1 MHEKNILTT
10 NIQWE
15 DFELFV
21 ALQVGILLIID
32 TNPRSQL
39 NVQQQSKKNKPC
51 ARIIKQNR
59 KASLS

>member
-39 NVQQQSKKNKPC
+39 NVQQQSKKTKPC

>member
-39 NVQQQSKKNKPC
+39 NVQQQSKKKQPC